1 MSIEPALFIGHG
13 SPMNALEQNAQVQQ
27 WQSAV
32 QGLKPKAILMIS
44 AHWYTQGT
52 AVTAMAR
59 PKTIHDF
66 YGFPQALHQ
75 VQYPAPGKPELATE
89 IKSLLAPHQVIL
101 DSGWGLDHGA
111 WSVLMHMFPDADV
124 PVVQLSL
131 DQNLSPIEHLEL
143 AKKLA
148 PLRQQGVMIL
158 GSGNVVHNLR
168 MLDWQ
173 STQPPLWAEQF
184 NRHIKELLLTR
195 NFAAIAHYQQLGE
208 AARLAVPHP
217 DHFLPLLYVLGTMLE
232 GDELSL
238 FNDEILYGALSMLS
252 VKLSHNGDYSK

>member
-13 SPMNALEQNAQVQQ
+13 SPMNALEQNAQVHN
-27 WQSAV
+27 WRSEV
-32 QGLKPKAILMIS
+32 EGFSPKAILMIS

-52 AVTAMAR
+52 AVTAMAA

-66 YGFPQALHQ
+66 YGFPEALHQ
-75 VQYPAPGKPELATE
+75 VKYPAPGHPELAA
-89 IKSLLAPHQVIL
+89 KVKNLLAPHQVTL
-101 DSGWGLDHGA
+101 DPAWGLDHGA
-111 WSVLMHMFPDADV
+111 WSVLMHMFPQANI

-131 DQNLSPIEHLEL
+131 DQKLSPTEHLEL

-158 GSGNVVHNLR
+158 GSGNIVHNLR

-184 NRHIKELLLTR
+184 NRQIKDLLLTK
-195 NFAAIAHYQQLGE
+195 NFAAIANYQQLGE

-217 DHFLPLLYVLGTMLE
+217 DHFLPLLYVLGSMLE

-252 VKLSHNGDYSK
+252 VKLSNSRA

>member
-32 QGLKPKAILMIS
+32 QGLKPKAILMVS

-52 AVTAMAR
+52 AVTAMTSPR
-59 PKTIHDF
+59 TIHDF
-66 YGFPQALHQ
+66 YGFPEELHQ
-75 VQYPAPGKPELATE
+75 VQYPAPGNPELASE
-89 IKSLLAPHQVIL
+89 IKSLLSPHQVKL
-101 DSGWGLDHGA
+101 DLSWGLDHGA
-111 WSVLMHMFPDADV
+111 WSVLMHMFPRGDI

-131 DQNLSPIEHLEL
+131 DQHLKPAEHLEL

-148 PLRQQGVMIL
+148 PLRQQGVMIVA
-158 GSGNVVHNLR
+158 SGNVVHNLR

-173 STQPPLWAEQF
+173 STRPPLWAEQF
-184 NRHIKELLLTR
+184 NQQIKEFLLTK
-195 NFAAIAHYQQLGE
+195 NFEAIAQYQTLGE

-217 DHFLPLLYVLGTMLE
+217 DHFLPLLYVLGSMQDQ
-232 GDELSL
+232 DELSL

-252 VKLSHNGDYSK
+252 VKLSPNRL